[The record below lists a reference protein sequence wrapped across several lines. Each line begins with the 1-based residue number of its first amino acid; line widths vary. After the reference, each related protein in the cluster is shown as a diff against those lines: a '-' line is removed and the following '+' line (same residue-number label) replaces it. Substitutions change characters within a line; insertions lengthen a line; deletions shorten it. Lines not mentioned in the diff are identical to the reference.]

1 MPIEI
6 TEIRWVLTAKVLVFQ
21 CQVVVM
27 LKRPAPWVLALHQ
40 NFSIHNELYR
50 PYLRRIRLGVG
61 GYADIR
67 WIYIYIY
74 GMGASLSYF
83 LHTFESHDSQL
94 LKFCDSTVSSC
105 DTLMP
110 FPVRFVGVGLVG
122 ELVIAGLGWC
132 HTTPVTLMIP

>member
-1 MPIEI
+1 MTWTRTRFLQYKIPNAENVVKQEQRGVEIDVMPIEI

-21 CQVVVM
+21 FQVVVM

-67 WIYIYIY
+67 WIYMAWVLLCLTFYIPWNY
-74 GMGASLSYF
+74 PPPSNSDHQEYYILNRESL
-83 LHTFESHDSQL
+83 L
-94 LKFCDSTVSSC
+94 
-105 DTLMP
+105 
-110 FPVRFVGVGLVG
+110 
-122 ELVIAGLGWC
+122 
-132 HTTPVTLMIP
+132 

>member
-1 MPIEI
+1 MVKQEQRGVEIDVMPIEI

-67 WIYIYIY
+67 WIYIYIWH
-74 GMGASLSYF
+74 GCFFVLLSTY
-83 LHTFESHDSQL
+83 L
-94 LKFCDSTVSSC
+94 
-105 DTLMP
+105 
-110 FPVRFVGVGLVG
+110 
-122 ELVIAGLGWC
+122 
-132 HTTPVTLMIP
+132 